1 MCFICIFGLDGHKQS
16 VDGLLTRRTDLHE
29 AVRRNTKHIAS
40 VQFCVPQHK
49 LTGKRWKLHETANCT
64 CQRTGSGKTLAFA
77 MPYLSMSRPDK
88 MRDTIFAVRRPL
100 QCQAWAARG
109 FRAAMC
115 FTTFRGHG
123 AYKASCNVL
132 QLSKIQNTS
141 MHILISCRQFL
152 QVHLWQGAGHADSR
166 GALCFGVLAD
176 SHMLF
181 HIQLTQ

>member
-1 MCFICIFGLDGHKQS
+1 MKLQ
-16 VDGLLTRRTDLHE
+16 
-29 AVRRNTKHIAS
+29 IA
-40 VQFCVPQHK
+40 QIAQD
-49 LTGKRWKLHETANCT
+49 

-115 FTTFRGHG
+115 FTTLRGHG